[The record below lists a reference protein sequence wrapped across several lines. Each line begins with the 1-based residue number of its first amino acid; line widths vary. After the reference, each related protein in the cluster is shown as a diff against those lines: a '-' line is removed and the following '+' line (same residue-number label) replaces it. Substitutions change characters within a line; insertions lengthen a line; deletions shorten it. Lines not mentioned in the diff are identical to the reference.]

1 MEATIYLQPSDSSL
15 KIAKFVR
22 DNIDN
27 IKRAGVRVRMEKV
40 PKDTSSYAFKKLDE
54 RGINRLPALVSGDV
68 TRIGYERIEDWFK
81 AMRPINPPQRS
92 VRMRPQESSM
102 EAFMQS
108 ALKMGD
114 EETEDDGKDLARMAV
129 QQAELR
135 KANTP
140 RPRSRVP
147 PVQDRGR
154 ATEQQEEENVRRM
167 QPDDGFNAQDEEDI
181 IGAYLQN
188 EARGGMQ

>member
-1 MEATIYLQPSDSSL
+1 MEATIYLQPSDNSL
-15 KIAKFVR
+15 KIAKFVK

-27 IKRAGVRVRMEKV
+27 ILRAGVRVRMEKV

-68 TRIGYERIEDWFK
+68 TRVGYDGIVDWFK
-81 AMRPINPPQRS
+81 AMRPIAPQQRIG
-92 VRMRPQESSM
+92 RGRPQESSM

-114 EETEDDGKDLARMAV
+114 EETEEDGKDLARMAV

-135 KANTP
+135 KSNTP
-140 RPRSRVP
+140 RPRGRVAP
-147 PVQDRGR
+147 IQDRGR
-154 ATEQQEEENVRRM
+154 AQEQPSEENVRRM
-167 QPDDGFNAQDEEDI
+167 QPAEGFNEQDEEDI
-181 IGAYLQN
+181 IGAYLQS
-188 EARGGMQ
+188 EARGSM